1 MSDPEERARHL
12 ALGAAGPDGEIAAAL
27 DEAASLAAARGAPVA
42 AAELLE
48 EALALTPMHDAD
60 PSRRR
65 AVEAASYHFYAG
77 DTRRARA
84 LLDDVVPRL
93 PPGVERAR
101 ALIVLA
107 RVRSLD
113 DDIRAAVELLED
125 AVSESEPEPLV
136 QAQAHEILSG
146 ILFRLRERF
155 VESVEHARAAV
166 AVGRALDVAELLA
179 TGLGSLLLAE
189 ARSVSSRLGR
199 PSPRQLRLGAAG
211 RGSRAMGSSEFQV
224 AVVRMWWEE
233 LDAAKASFEGMLD
246 LARIDR

>member
-1 MSDPEERARHL
+1 M
-12 ALGAAGPDGEIAAAL
+12 
-27 DEAASLAAARGAPVA
+27 A

-48 EALALTPMHDAD
+48 EALALTPAHDGD
-60 PSRRR
+60 PARRR
-65 AVEAASYHFYAG
+65 AVEAASYHLYAG

-84 LLDDVVPRL
+84 LLDDVVPQL

-125 AVSESEPEPLV
+125 AVSESEAEPLV

-155 VESVEHARAAV
+155 VEAVEHARAAV
-166 AVGRALDVAELLA
+166 AVGRALDFAELLA
-179 TGLGSLLLAE
+179 PGLGSLLLAE
-189 ARSVSSRLGR
+189 AALGLEQAR
-199 PSPRQLRLGAAG
+199 ATLDEADALGAAG
-211 RGSRAMGSSEFQV
+211 RGSRAMGGSEFSGRGR
-224 AVVRMWWEE
+224 ADVVGGARRR
-233 LDAAKASFEGMLD
+233 EGVF
-246 LARIDR
+246 